1 MELYQLKYLLTLA
14 EDRNFSRAAD
24 RLYITQSAL
33 SQQLKKLEKELGI
46 LLFERN
52 TKTVEIT
59 SDGQVF
65 LEYARKIYTEYEN
78 MQQWLSVR
86 TSQVTDLL
94 LGVSEYSANL
104 VYSGIEAF
112 RAHFPSVHVNLV
124 IERPPALID
133 MVKYRTLDFAYV
145 GIPENTAIRS
155 GLSIFPV
162 LNEHLCAIV
171 SQDHPLHTCKDVTI
185 SDLAYEKIIMRSNT
199 SRIYFEVLNA
209 FKHFGFTP
217 DISIVEDFDV
227 QFSKIKE
234 GAISFAKSNAYMYSN
249 AHLIMLP
256 ITPIMNT
263 EFSLITS
270 EHRMIS
276 AIEQS
281 FLADIRK
288 SIIESKRDME
298 HSLLTNQS
306 RPAAE

>member
-1 MELYQLKYLLTLA
+1 MELYQLKYVLTLA
-14 EDRNFSRAAD
+14 KDRNFSRAAD

-33 SQQLKKLEKELGI
+33 SQQIKKLEKELGI

-52 TKTVEIT
+52 TKIVEIT
-59 SDGQVF
+59 ADGQVF

-104 VYSGIEAF
+104 VHNGIETF
-112 RAHFPSVHVNLV
+112 HAHFPSIRVNLV

-155 GLSIFPV
+155 GLHIFPV
-162 LNEHLCAIV
+162 VNEHLCAIV

-217 DISIVEDFDV
+217 DISIVEDFNV

-234 GAISFAKSNAYMYSN
+234 GAISFAKSNAYMYSS
-249 AHLIMLP
+249 AQLIMLP
-256 ITPIMNT
+256 ITPTMNT
-263 EFSLITS
+263 EFSLIAS
-270 EHRMIS
+270 EHRMLS
-276 AIEQS
+276 ATEQS

-288 SIIESKRDME
+288 SIVESKRNME
-298 HSLLTNQS
+298 HSSLTNQNGL
-306 RPAAE
+306 AAE